1 MVYRLGSAEIEKPGY
16 PHGSSTSHF
25 NSSFELFRLLHLSL
39 HEVQAL
45 PSSLLMTDNT
55 STHPTET
62 TSLNKVDSCGED
74 VVVKGQASR
83 KDAQTWAF
91 RELRS

>member
-1 MVYRLGSAEIEKPGY
+1 MVYRFGSAGIEKPGS

-39 HEVQAL
+39 YEVQAL
-45 PSSLLMTDNT
+45 RSSLLMTENT
-55 STHPTET
+55 STHPKNM

-74 VVVKGQASR
+74 VVVKGQCFR